1 MTTNKITF
9 KDLSTYLYI
18 VKVPFT
24 IDEDTGEMEGPFAN
38 RLPDD
43 YAITAMLF
51 SEEECKSFP
60 SAEAAYDHIQKIDW
74 HYRDSEE
81 KPTIFRLAV
90 SNCVEI
96 KLDVKETIIRD

>member
-1 MTTNKITF
+1 
-9 KDLSTYLYI
+9 

-24 IDEDTGEMEGPFAN
+24 IDEDTGRKELPLTFPNPM
-38 RLPDD
+38 PDD

-51 SEEECKSFP
+51 SEKECKSFA
-60 SAEAAYDHIQKIDW
+60 SAKSAYAHLQSIRW
-74 HYRDSEE
+74 NYRDSEAQ
-81 KPTIFRLAV
+81 PTVFRLAV